1 MFDLVILALS
11 AWRLASLLVAEQ
23 GPAGLFA
30 RLRHAAGL
38 RQTVVS
44 APGQEP
50 QIATVAGNWLAEGL
64 TCVWCVSVW
73 TAALFVLGGLV
84 PYLSVALYWLARLLA
99 VSALAILVQEVI
111 SRLRGGEMA

>member
-1 MFDLVILALS
+1 MLDFLILGLA

-23 GPAGLFA
+23 GPGGLFA
-30 RLRHAAGL
+30 RLRYAAGL

-73 TAALFVLGGLV
+73 TAALFVVGGLV
-84 PYLSVALYWLARLLA
+84 PYLSVLLYWLARLLA
-99 VSALAILVQEVI
+99 VSALAIVVHEVI
-111 SRLRGGEMA
+111 SRLRGGEIA